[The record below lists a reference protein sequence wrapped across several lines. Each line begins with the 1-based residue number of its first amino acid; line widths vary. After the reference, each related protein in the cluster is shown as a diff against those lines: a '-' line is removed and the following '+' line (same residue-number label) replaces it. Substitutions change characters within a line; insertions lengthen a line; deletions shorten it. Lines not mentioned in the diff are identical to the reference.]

1 MYIYEYLLFKMQI
14 NSNINIIGG
23 LPEFNLIKTF
33 LIKTEL
39 QDKSHVEYSDIR
51 TLKSV
56 NRFKKAITE
65 SFTSSNENLNQLI
78 LPFIEKQSIED
89 NSYLLFLLFS
99 FNNELFRHLNN
110 QVFFPVYYSGRR
122 IIKKEEVEICLKDL
136 QKTNE
141 KLGNWSDSTITT
153 TASKY
158 LTLLK
163 KFGLLKGVQKK
174 EIIYKNLSSE
184 EFLVFIY
191 FLSIAEE
198 NSNKIHSE
206 WIKYS
211 FYENEFFL
219 QKVLEKQLI
228 RYVEV
233 QYNGDNLKIK
243 PMINYDKLYET
254 LKSS

>member
-1 MYIYEYLLFKMQI
+1 MHI

-23 LPEFNLIKTF
+23 LPEFELIKTF
-33 LIKTEL
+33 LMSSEN
-39 QDKSHVEYSDIR
+39 QGKSHLEYSDIR
-51 TLKSV
+51 TLKAV
-56 NRFKKAITE
+56 NRFKKAIQE
-65 SFTSSNENLNQLI
+65 SFVSKKEDINHLFLPFINKNNSNEN
-78 LPFIEKQSIED
+78 
-89 NSYLLFLLFS
+89 SYFLFLIFG
-99 FNNELFRHLNN
+99 FNNDLFKYLNDT
-110 QVFFPVYYSGRR
+110 VFFPVYYSGRR

-141 KLGNWSDSTITT
+141 TLASWSESTITT

-163 KFGLLKGVQKK
+163 KFGLLSGVQKK
-174 EIIYKNLSSE
+174 EIAYKNPTSE
-184 EFLVFIY
+184 EFLVFLY
-191 FLSIAEE
+191 FLTIAEE
-198 NSNKIHSE
+198 NSNKINSE

-233 QYNGDNLKIK
+233 QYNGDNLKLK

>member
-1 MYIYEYLLFKMQI
+1 MHI
-14 NSNINIIGG
+14 NSNINILGG
-23 LPEFNLIKTF
+23 LPEFELIKTF
-33 LIKTEL
+33 LIDL
-39 QDKSHVEYSDIR
+39 DNQGKSHLEYSDIR
-51 TLKSV
+51 TLKAV
-56 NRFKKAITE
+56 NRFKKAIQE
-65 SFTSSNENLNQLI
+65 SFVSKTVDINNLFLPYLKEKSINENLY
-78 LPFIEKQSIED
+78 F
-89 NSYLLFLLFS
+89 LFLLFS
-99 FNNELFRHLNN
+99 FNNDLFKYLNDT
-110 QVFFPVYYSGRR
+110 VFFPVYYSGRR

-198 NSNKIHSE
+198 NSNKINSE

-219 QKVLEKQLI
+219 QKVLEKQLL
-228 RYVEV
+228 RYIEV
-233 QYNGDNLKIK
+233 QYNGDNLKLK
-243 PMINYDKLYET
+243 PIVNYDKLYET

>member
-1 MYIYEYLLFKMQI
+1 MNI
-14 NSNINIIGG
+14 NSNINILGG
-23 LPEFNLIKTF
+23 LPEFELIKTF
-33 LIKTEL
+33 LMDSDN
-39 QDKSHVEYSDIR
+39 QGKSHLEYSDIR
-51 TLKSV
+51 TLKAV
-56 NRFKKAITE
+56 NRFKKAIQE
-65 SFTSSNENLNQLI
+65 SFVSETENINNLFLPFLKENSINENLY
-78 LPFIEKQSIED
+78 F
-89 NSYLLFLLFS
+89 LFLLFS
-99 FNNELFRHLNN
+99 FNNDLFKYLNDT
-110 QVFFPVYYSGRR
+110 VFFPIYYSGRR

-141 KLGNWSDSTITT
+141 TLGNWSDSTITT
-153 TASKY
+153 IASKY

-163 KFGLLKGVQKK
+163 KFGLLSGVQKK
-174 EIIYKNLSSE
+174 EIVYKNLSSE
-184 EFLVFIY
+184 EFLVFVY

-233 QYNGDNLKIK
+233 QYNGDNLKLK

>member
-1 MYIYEYLLFKMQI
+1 MNI

-23 LPEFNLIKTF
+23 LPEFELINFF
-33 LIKTEL
+33 LINSDN
-39 QDKSHVEYSDIR
+39 QGKSHLEYSDIR
-51 TLKSV
+51 TLKAV
-56 NRFKKAITE
+56 NRFKKAIQE
-65 SFTSSNENLNQLI
+65 SFVSKTVDINNLFLPYLKEKSINENLY
-78 LPFIEKQSIED
+78 F
-89 NSYLLFLLFS
+89 LFLLFS
-99 FNNELFRHLNN
+99 FNNDLFKYLNDTI
-110 QVFFPVYYSGRR
+110 FFPVYYSGRR
-122 IIKKEEVEICLKDL
+122 IFKKEEVEICLQDL

-141 KLGNWSDSTITT
+141 TLANWSDSTITT

-163 KFGLLKGVQKK
+163 KFGLLSGVQKK
-174 EIIYKNLSSE
+174 EIVYKNLSSE
-184 EFLVFIY
+184 EFLVFVY

-233 QYNGDNLKIK
+233 QYNGDNLKLK

-254 LKSS
+254 SKSS

>member
-1 MYIYEYLLFKMQI
+1 MNI
-14 NSNINIIGG
+14 NSNINILGG
-23 LPEFNLIKTF
+23 LPEFELIKTF
-33 LIKTEL
+33 LIDSDN
-39 QDKSHVEYSDIR
+39 QGKSHLEYSDIR
-51 TLKSV
+51 TLKAV
-56 NRFKKAITE
+56 NRFEKAIKE
-65 SFTSSNENLNQLI
+65 SFVSENGNINNLF
-78 LPFIEKQSIED
+78 LPFLKENRIND
-89 NSYLLFLLFS
+89 NLYFLFLLFS
-99 FNNELFRHLNN
+99 FNNDLFKFLNEN
-110 QVFFPVYYSGRR
+110 IFFPIYFSGRR

-141 KLGNWSDSTITT
+141 ILTSWSDSTITT

-163 KFGLLKGVQKK
+163 KFGLLSGVQKK
-174 EIIYKNLSSE
+174 EIVYKNLSSE
-184 EFLVFIY
+184 EFLVFVY

-233 QYNGDNLKIK
+233 QYNGDNLKLK
-243 PMINYDKLYET
+243 PIINYDKLYET

>member
-1 MYIYEYLLFKMQI
+1 MNI
-14 NSNINIIGG
+14 NSNINILGG
-23 LPEFNLIKTF
+23 LPEFELIKTF
-33 LIKTEL
+33 LINSDN
-39 QDKSHVEYSDIR
+39 QGKSHLEYSDIR
-51 TLKSV
+51 TLKAV
-56 NRFKKAITE
+56 NRFKKAIQE
-65 SFTSSNENLNQLI
+65 SFMSNTVDINDLFLPFLNEKGINENLY
-78 LPFIEKQSIED
+78 F
-89 NSYLLFLLFS
+89 LFLLFS
-99 FNNELFRHLNN
+99 FNNDLFKYLNN
-110 QVFFPVYYSGRR
+110 AVFFSVYYSGRK

-141 KLGNWSDSTITT
+141 TLDSWSDSTITT

-163 KFGLLKGVQKK
+163 KFGLLSGVQKK
-174 EIIYKNLSSE
+174 EIVYKNPTSE
-184 EFLVFIY
+184 EFLVFVY

-233 QYNGDNLKIK
+233 QYNGDNLKLN

>member
-1 MYIYEYLLFKMQI
+1 MHI
-14 NSNINIIGG
+14 NSNINILGG
-23 LPEFNLIKTF
+23 LPEFELIKFF
-33 LIKTEL
+33 LMDSDNQI
-39 QDKSHVEYSDIR
+39 KSHLEYSDIR
-51 TLKSV
+51 TLKAV
-56 NRFKKAITE
+56 NRFKKAIQE
-65 SFTSSNENLNQLI
+65 SFVSKKAEINDLLLPYLKENSINENLY
-78 LPFIEKQSIED
+78 F
-89 NSYLLFLLFS
+89 LFLLFS
-99 FNNELFRHLNN
+99 FNNDLFKYLNDT
-110 QVFFPVYYSGRR
+110 VFFPVYYSGRR

-136 QKTNE
+136 QKKNE
-141 KLGNWSDSTITT
+141 ALANWSDSTITT

-163 KFGLLKGVQKK
+163 KFGLLNGVQKK

-184 EFLVFIY
+184 EFLVFVY
-191 FLSIAEE
+191 FLSIAEK

-211 FYENEFFL
+211 FYENDFFL

-233 QYNGDNLKIK
+233 QYNGDNLKLK

-254 LKSS
+254 SKSS